1 MMGTPEGPQSPIAGD
16 GERPIHRENRRAPHG
31 PQLYMRRTAPSS
43 GRTDVHQ
50 TSTPRYTTIHHVQC
64 RHRRPPAVYVV
75 PRFGGKFRVKF
86 WGPLFGAQVF
96 SLRLSSPRERLR
108 GTDSHGSH
116 VPAPPGDFL
125 PVPVSQTCSDS
136 ETVHGTCCVWEVG
149 TGNWFRSLQL
159 INLSGRWASCW

>member
-1 MMGTPEGPQSPIAGD
+1 VKLLADPDVDVARSIQAEDERVDELHRQVAEQMYTKLVHHDTPRYTMYSVD
-16 GERPIHRENRRAPHG
+16 
-31 PQLYMRRTAPSS
+31 
-43 GRTDVHQ
+43 TDVHQ
-50 TSTPRYTTIHHVQC
+50 PSTLC
-64 RHRRPPAVYVV
+64 RDLGVNLGLS
-75 PRFGGKFRVKF
+75 FGGPCLGHKF
-86 WGPLFGAQVF
+86 F

-136 ETVHGTCCVWEVG
+136 ETVQGTCCVWEVG